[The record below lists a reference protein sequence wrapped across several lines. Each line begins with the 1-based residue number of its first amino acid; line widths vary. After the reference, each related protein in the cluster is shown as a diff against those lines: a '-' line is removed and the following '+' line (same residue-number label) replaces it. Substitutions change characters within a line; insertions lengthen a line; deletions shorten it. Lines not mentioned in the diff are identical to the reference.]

1 MTLTKNMNTQF
12 LTSTAMM
19 TAFLCIVGP
28 LSVPIGPVPVSLT
41 NLAIYLLIYT
51 LDAKRSTIACLLYM
65 LIGLAGLP
73 VFSGFSGGPSKL
85 LGPTGGYIIGYL
97 PMAFLTGLAVER
109 YYENR
114 VLCILAMEAST
125 WILYLFGS
133 AWLSY
138 QANMTFPEALAVG
151 VIPFIIVDL
160 IKICIAALSG
170 PSIRRRVIHLQ

>member
-1 MTLTKNMNTQF
+1 M
-12 LTSTAMM
+12 
-19 TAFLCIVGP
+19 
-28 LSVPIGPVPVSLT
+28 
-41 NLAIYLLIYT
+41 LL
-51 LDAKRSTIACLLYM
+51 
-65 LIGLAGLP
+65 LAGLP

>member
-19 TAFLCIVGP
+19 TAVLCIVGP

-114 VLCILAMEAST
+114 MLCILAMEAST

-133 AWLSY
+133 A
-138 QANMTFPEALAVG
+138 FPEALAVG

>member
-1 MTLTKNMNTQF
+1 MTLTKNMNTKF
-12 LTSTAMM
+12 LTSTALM
-19 TAFLCIVGP
+19 TAGLCIIGP
-28 LSVPIGPVPVSLT
+28 LSVPIGPVPGSLT

-51 LDAKRSTIACLLYM
+51 LDARRGTIACLLSM
-65 LIGLAGLP
+65 LIGLIGLP
-73 VFSGFSGGPSKL
+73 VFSGFSGGPGKL

-97 PMAFLTGLAVER
+97 PMTFLIGLVIER

-138 QANMTFPEALAVG
+138 QANMTFPAALAVG
-151 VIPFIIVDL
+151 GIPFILVDL
-160 IKICIAALSG
+160 AKICIAALLG
-170 PSIRRRVIHLQ
+170 PSIRKRILHNQ